1 MSADRTRTDAGSA
14 GEPLF
19 RSGTIP
25 LVVSG
30 ATPAAVRTRAERL
43 LALHAEDRP
52 AAADLGLS
60 LAAAHAAAR
69 TDTAGEHAG
78 RAPTS
83 ARHRTVLWADDEG
96 QLVEELTA
104 LAEGGR
110 SATRISGVAGTL
122 DRTVFVFPG
131 QGAQWL
137 GMAAGLLDDSDVF
150 RASVDASTRALAPYL
165 DWSLE
170 DVLRGTPDAAS
181 LDRDDVVQPAL
192 FAVMVGLA
200 ELWQSFGVRPA
211 AVLGHS
217 VGEIAAAVVAG
228 GLSLEDGAR
237 VVSLWSKA
245 QARLA
250 GLGGMI
256 SVTATRAYLDTK
268 VARWGDRL
276 AVAAVN
282 GPQSVVLSGDRD
294 VVDAVLEEL
303 TAEGVRARRVPVNL
317 AAHSSHIEAIREEM
331 LTGLAPVRPRTGN
344 VPFHSTA
351 TGDYFDTAGLDAA
364 YWYGNLRGT
373 VLFEQSTR
381 ALAADHHAFIEV
393 SPHPVLTMAL
403 QQTLDDLESDAVVVE
418 SLRRREPGTRRFL
431 TSVARLHAG
440 GAAVDWRPAFGPDAT
455 PVELPASVLPFADP
469 VADADAPHGAATSS
483 EESAQE
489 AVARLL
495 DVVRVEI
502 AAVLGLDA
510 DAELDDTGAFKD
522 LGFDSVRAVELR
534 NRLVDATGMRLP
546 VTVVFAHPTPE
557 RLAQHLAAQLSGT
570 ADATKPTAPAARR
583 SADADEPVAIVSMA
597 CRFPGDVSSPE
608 DLWQLVVDERDV
620 ISGFPV
626 NRGWPLDSLFDGDPD
641 RAGRSYTRQGGFL
654 HDADRFDAEFFG
666 ISPREALGMDP
677 QQRLVLETVW
687 EALERAGVDPAA
699 LHDTDTGVY
708 LGALA
713 QDYGPRLHEADDKA
727 GGYLLTGNFTSVL
740 SGRVAYTLG
749 LRGPAVTVD
758 TACSSSLVA
767 LHLAAQA
774 LRAGDCELAV
784 AGGVTVMSSPGM
796 FVEFSRQRGLSPD
809 GRCKAFAEDADGTGW
824 AEGVGV
830 LLLERLSD
838 ARRNG
843 HEVLA
848 VVRGSAI
855 NQDGASNGLAAPS
868 GPAQERVIHAALAA
882 AGLAP
887 ADVDAVEAHGTGTRL
902 GDPIEAGAL
911 LATYGQG
918 RADEQPLYL
927 GSLKSNIGH
936 TQAAAGVG
944 GIVKMVQAMRHGTLP
959 RSLHLDRP
967 TSHVDW
973 SAGAVRPLSQA
984 LPWPETGRPRR
995 AGVSSFGISGTNAH
1009 VIIEQAPVAAAAT
1022 GAVAGGG
1029 MDATGGLVVTDSAD
1043 AVSGSGGTDD
1053 AVGVGG
1059 SGATDNAVGA
1069 SGSGSTDATNGR
1081 DATDATDSR
1090 NTAGSPALP
1099 HTIPQPWLL
1108 SGRTEDALR
1117 AQAARL
1123 HAFVTEHTD
1132 QADQAEG
1139 PARPALAD
1147 IGLTLATARTRFA
1160 HAAAVVAQDREGFLG
1175 ALAALAEGAP
1185 SADVVRGPVGAAGG
1199 GRTAFL
1205 FTGQGSQRHGMGRE
1219 LYASQPVFAAAFD
1232 AVCAEL
1238 DRHLQVPLKDVVFA
1252 ADDARLHRTEFTQPA
1267 LFALE
1272 VALFRLLEHF
1282 GVTPDR
1288 LLGHSVGEIAAAHVA
1303 GVLDLADACTL
1314 VATRGRL
1321 MQSARAGG
1329 AMTAI
1334 EATEDEVR
1342 EALAPYAGRLDVA
1355 AVNSPGSVVV
1365 TGDTDAAAE
1374 LAAAFREE
1382 GRRTTDLKVSHAFHS
1397 PHMDGVLDA
1406 FREVAAGLTYA
1417 PPRIPVVS
1425 NVTGRVATA
1434 DDLAD
1439 PEYWVRHLRHT
1450 VRFAD
1455 GVRVLDDE
1463 KVTTYVELGPAPVL
1477 AAMARAC
1484 LGEEG
1489 PRPVSVLHPDRPA
1502 AHTFATAL
1510 AHLALHGA
1518 PVDFDALFPGARRT
1532 VLPTYA
1538 FQRSRYWLDTPAP
1551 TGDATGLG
1559 LEAAGHPL
1567 LGGMTSLA
1575 AGDGLLLSGRLS
1587 AHTHPWLAQHLI
1599 AGSTLVPGAAL
1610 VELAVAAGDR
1620 AGLGCLR
1627 ELVLEE
1633 PLRLPADG
1641 IRVQLTVGPA
1651 DESGECSVAVHS
1663 RRDQAAEGAAWGEG
1677 EWTLHASGV
1686 LAAAGA
1692 PAPASDTRESWPP
1705 PGARPLDHEGLY
1717 ARLAD
1722 LGYAYGPAF
1731 QGLRAAWRSGPE
1743 LYAEVAL
1750 PEEQHAEA
1758 AEYGLHPALLDAA
1771 LHALLLGEPD
1781 APGALRLPFSYDG
1794 VTLHATGAT
1803 RLRVRLTPGEGDGV
1817 VLEATDPAGQ
1827 PVLTVDSL
1835 TMRPV
1840 SLDRIAAGAGTV
1852 REGLHLV
1859 EWHPLPAVDDASR
1872 SGRRAV
1878 LGDGVPGLTGTAYQ
1892 DLDALDAA
1900 LASGEPAPDVLVL
1913 PYRTPEDRREEPA
1926 ETAAAVR
1933 RTLAAVQRC
1942 LADERLQ
1949 STTFLFLT
1957 REAVATTSGEDVH
1970 DLPGAA
1976 VHGLLRTAL
1985 SEHPGRFALLDVDA
1999 DAGTDGSGSSGEG
2012 HGSTGLD
2019 AAAALAAADG
2029 LQLALRGG
2037 TLYAPRLT
2045 RAAVPEDAA
2054 VTLDP
2059 DGTVL
2064 VTGGTGG
2071 LGRLVARH
2079 LAVRHGVRHLLLCSR
2094 SGHAPELVAELAGS
2108 GVTATVVACDV
2119 TDRERLA
2126 EVLAAVPTEHPLT
2139 AVVHTAGVLA
2149 DATLDNLRP
2158 DDVDRVLAA
2167 KADGARHLH
2176 ELTAE
2181 LPLAAF
2187 VVFSSIAGLLGNP
2200 GQGAY
2205 AAANAHLDALAQHRR
2220 AHGLPATSLAW
2231 GMWDAAAGG
2240 MAAELSDA
2248 DVARWGRN
2256 GILPLS
2262 AERGMELFDAA
2273 LASGAPLLVPVELD
2287 VAALRAPDA
2296 SPPAL
2301 LRTLAPRTRS
2311 RRRAADSA
2319 GTGADSWAA
2328 RTAALPDAER
2338 RRAVL
2343 DLVAS
2348 TVAAVLALPSAAG
2361 VAPDAAFRDLGLDS
2375 LSGLELRGRLG
2386 TATGLKLSATVVFD
2400 HPTPSALAEH
2410 VVSRLDRAPA
2420 ARPDTARTAPA
2431 AVHDDDPIVIVGMA
2445 CRYPGDVRTPDDLWR
2460 LVTEGTDAI
2469 GPFPENRDWDVE
2481 NLYDP
2486 DPGKPGKSYTRHGG
2500 FLYDADRFDPEFF
2513 GISPREA
2520 AGMDPQ
2526 QRLLLETSWEAV
2538 ESAGIAPTSLH
2549 GSRTGVFCGVMYS
2562 DYTSRLRATPESV
2575 EAYGFTGNSPSVVS
2589 GRVSYT
2595 LGLKG
2600 PAITVDTACSSSL
2613 VATHLA
2619 AQALRNGEC
2628 DYALA
2633 GGVTVMS
2640 APTTFIEFSRQRGLA
2655 PDGRC
2660 KAFSGTADGTAWSEG
2675 AGVLLLE
2682 RLSDARRS
2690 GHEVLAVVRGS
2701 AINQDGASNGLTAP
2715 NGPSQERVIHDALAQ
2730 AGLSPADVDAVE
2742 AHGTGTRL
2750 GDPIEAQALLATYGQ
2765 DRDPGRPLYLGTLKS
2780 NIGHAQAAAGV
2791 GGIVKMVQAMRHGVL
2806 PRTLHVDEPTPH
2818 VDWGSGAVSL
2828 LTDARPWD
2836 AGEAPRRAGVS
2847 SFGVSGTNAHVVL
2860 EEAPAVDAS
2869 PAGPPGQPGA
2879 GQAESGMSAG
2889 PGLVPWLVS
2898 ARGAGA
2904 LRAQAAQLRPLAA
2917 GAGGSSVAAT
2927 GAGGAGGAGQAAG
2940 GAGAFL
2946 REMSAEVA
2954 SSDAS
2959 AQAIQS
2965 VAAVAAAASA
2975 EAAGATGATEA
2986 VGTAAALDAV
2996 GLSDLGQADLDIGH
3010 SLAASRAALTDRAV
3024 ILAADRAELL
3034 AGLDALR
3041 DGESA
3046 PNVVTGG
3053 VAGPVRTAFLFT
3065 GQGSQRP
3072 GMGRELHAR
3081 FPVFAAAFDEIC
3093 DRMEAV
3099 AGIDLRALVLADE
3112 GSDEA
3117 ALLDETQ
3124 YTQPA
3129 LFAVEVA
3136 LFRLVEHF
3144 GITPDHLLGH
3154 SVGEIAAAHV
3164 AGVLDL
3170 TDACTLV
3177 ATRGRLMQSA
3187 PAGGAMTAIEATEDE
3202 VREALAPYAGR
3213 LDVAAVN
3220 GPTSVVVT
3228 GDVEAALELTRAWR
3242 DKGRRTSR
3250 LRVSHAFHSPHMD
3263 GVLAEFRAVAARLTF
3278 AAPRVPVVSNVTGRV
3293 ATADELADPDYWVRQ
3308 LRGTVRFFD
3317 GVRHLT
3323 ADGVTAFLEIG
3334 PDAVLTA
3341 MVRSSEG
3348 EDVSVAPLL
3357 RRGHDEVRTVT
3368 TALARSHVG
3377 GTPVDW
3383 SDFFPG
3389 GRTVP
3394 LPTYPYQ
3401 RERYWLS
3408 APTAPAAPAASA
3420 GQGHPLLDDG
3430 VELADGQALLFTG
3443 HLDPY
3448 AEPWLA
3454 DHVIAGSV
3462 RLPGAAMAEFAL
3474 YAARRTGAAQVADL
3488 TLEQPLSLAE
3498 PAAVQVI
3505 VGAPAD
3511 DGSRSL
3517 ALYSRPASAPATPWT
3532 RHATGALD
3540 PDGAA
3545 GVAGS
3550 GAAGGSTAAARGPA
3564 DLTAWPPRQAAPVPI
3579 DDLYARLADRGY
3591 AYGPAF
3597 QGLRRLWRSGAEL
3610 YAEIGAPSGALGTG
3624 FMPHPASLDAALHSL
3639 LGAARDDDRLLVPF
3653 ACSGLRLHSEG
3664 TAAADSTSGTE
3675 DSPLRVLMRHGGGDT
3690 YSLLIADAS
3699 GAPLLS
3705 IDTLTLREL
3714 PPGTGQPDDKAALF
3728 ALGWTEQ
3735 KLPAPA
3741 PAGAW
3746 ALLGEG
3752 TDALRDTVRAG
3763 GVTVRAHAALDDL
3776 LRTHDDGARTP
3787 DVVVLALGGAAAHGD
3802 LTGSGA
3808 PGRPGGANGPAAHR
3822 GSDAPGGST
3831 EPGGPTGA
3839 ATAEVLEL
3847 IQRWLTEDRFTASRL
3862 VLLTRGAVAAADG
3875 EHPDPARA
3883 AVWGLVRSAQAEHPG
3898 RFTLVDTDDHPDSV
3912 RALVRAVAS
3921 DEPQLA
3927 VRAGT
3932 SLAPRLREH
3941 RPGAGAAV
3949 PFGAHSNVLITGG
3962 LGALGRVVARHL
3974 TELHGVRR
3982 LVLTG
3987 RRGLDTPGAE
3997 EFVAKLEAAG
4007 TQVTVAACDTADRG
4021 AVAALL
4027 DGLEQPPTAVVHSAG
4042 VLDDVPVEGL
4052 TPQRLDAVLR
4062 PKADAARHLHELT
4075 RHLDLSAFVLF
4086 SSLSGMLG
4094 TAGQA
4099 NYAAAN
4105 TFLDAL
4111 ARQRHA
4117 EGLPAVSLAWGLWAG
4132 EGDMAAGLGN
4142 TDLLRLSRSGVAPLS
4157 ADEGLAL
4164 FDAAVADGAPV
4175 LAPARLDLSGLDSGA
4190 VPPVLRA
4197 LAPAAAPA
4205 RAAAARPTEAPA
4217 AVLRGR
4223 LAAAPHK
4230 EQRHII
4236 LQAVRTEVAAVLG
4249 HAAPERVAAASRFQD
4264 LGFDSLTAL
4273 ELRNRLSTAT
4283 GVRLPPT
4290 LVFDHP
4296 SPGALADRLAVD
4308 LAVPAGGPLE
4318 VSADG
4323 GGPSGSEGADGTEG
4337 AHGEDGPGHD
4347 SAVDAMSTDELVR
4360 LALGADPGDAAG
4372 TGGAP
4377 LA

>member
-19 RSGTIP
+19 RSLTIP

-52 AAADLGLS
+52 AVRDLGLS
-60 LAAAHAAAR
+60 LASAPADAS
-69 TDTAGEHAG
+69 DEAG
-78 RAPTS
+78 RAPTAS
-83 ARHRTVLWADDEG
+83 RHRAVLWADDEG

-110 SATRISGVAGTL
+110 SATRIGGVAGAL
-122 DRTVFVFPG
+122 DRVVFVFPG
-131 QGAQWL
+131 QGSQWL

-150 RASVDASTRALAPYL
+150 RASVDASARALAPYL

-170 DVLRGTPDAAS
+170 DVLRGAPDAAS

-200 ELWQSFGVRPA
+200 ELWRSFGVRPA
-211 AVLGHS
+211 AVVGHS

-228 GLSLEDGAR
+228 GLSLDDGAR

-256 SVTATRAYLDTK
+256 SVSATRAFLDPK
-268 VARWGDRL
+268 VARWGERL
-276 AVAAVN
+276 AVASVN

-294 VVDAVLEEL
+294 VIDLMLKEFA
-303 TAEGVRARRVPVNL
+303 AEGVRAKRIPVDL

-373 VLFEQSTR
+373 VLFEKSTR

-403 QQTLDDLESDAVVVE
+403 QQTLDDLRSDALVVE

-440 GAAVDWRPAFGPDAT
+440 GAAVDWRPAFGPDAAF
-455 PVELPASVLPFADP
+455 VELPAAVLPSPEP
-469 VADADAPHGAATSS
+469 VADADTPHPADTTDG
-483 EESAQE
+483 ESAQE
-489 AVARLL
+489 AAARLL
-495 DVVRVEI
+495 DVVRAEI
-502 AAVLGLDA
+502 ATILDLDA

-534 NRLVDATGMRLP
+534 NRLVDATGARLP
-546 VTVVFAHPTPE
+546 VTIVFDHPTPE
-557 RLAQHLAAQLSGT
+557 RLAQHLAAQLTGT
-570 ADATKPTAPAARR
+570 SASPASEAPAARR
-583 SADADEPVAIVSMA
+583 SVDADEPVAIVSMA
-597 CRFPGDVSSPE
+597 CRFPGDVASPE

-626 NRGWPLDSLFDGDPD
+626 NRGWPLDTLFDGDPD

-654 HDADRFDAEFFG
+654 HDADQFDAEFFG

-699 LHDTDTGVY
+699 LRDTDTGVY

-774 LRAGDCELAV
+774 LRSGDCQLAV

-918 RADEQPLYL
+918 RPDEQPLHL

-973 SAGAVRPLSQA
+973 SAGAVRPLTEAQS
-984 LPWPETGRPRR
+984 WPETGRPRR

-1009 VIIEQAPVAAAAT
+1009 VILEQAPVEAAVPGEAAERD
-1022 GAVAGGG
+1022 V
-1029 MDATGGLVVTDSAD
+1029 D
-1043 AVSGSGGTDD
+1043 
-1053 AVGVGG
+1053 
-1059 SGATDNAVGA
+1059 GA
-1069 SGSGSTDATNGR
+1069 SGMGVTDGASGAATVNGADVAADAQDAHRTD
-1081 DATDATDSR
+1081 
-1090 NTAGSPALP
+1090 TADTPALP
-1099 HTIPQPWLL
+1099 HRNPQPWLL

-1123 HAFVTEHTD
+1123 RDFVAEHPD
-1132 QADQAEG
+1132 QADQATF
-1139 PARPALAD
+1139 AD

-1160 HAAAVVAQDREGFLG
+1160 HTAAVVAQDREGFLG
-1175 ALAALAEGAP
+1175 GLAALADGTP
-1185 SADVVRGPVGAAGG
+1185 SADVVHGPTGAATG

-1219 LYASQPVFAAAFD
+1219 LYESQPVFAAAFD
-1232 AVCAEL
+1232 AVCAQL
-1238 DRHLQVPLKDVVFA
+1238 DQHLQVPLKDVVFA
-1252 ADDARLHRTEFTQPA
+1252 ADDTRLHRTEFTQPA

-1282 GVTPDR
+1282 GVTPDH

-1303 GVLDLADACTL
+1303 GVLDLTDACTL
-1314 VATRGRL
+1314 VTTRGRL
-1321 MQSARAGG
+1321 MQSAPAGG
-1329 AMTAI
+1329 AMTAL
-1334 EATEDEVR
+1334 EATEEEVR
-1342 EALAPYAGRLDVA
+1342 EALTPYAGRLDIA

-1374 LAAAFREE
+1374 LAASFREK
-1382 GRRTTDLKVSHAFHS
+1382 GRRTSDLKVSHAFHS

-1425 NVTGRVATA
+1425 NVTGRTATA
-1434 DDLAD
+1434 AELAD

-1455 GVRVLDDE
+1455 GVRALADE

-1489 PRPVSVLHPDRPA
+1489 PRPVAVLHPDRPA

-1518 PVDFDALFPGARRT
+1518 PVDSAALFPGARTT

-1538 FQRSRYWLDTPAP
+1538 FQRRRYWLDTPAP

-1575 AGDGLLLSGRLS
+1575 GGDGLLLSGRLS

-1620 AGLGCLR
+1620 AGLGSLR

-1633 PLRLPADG
+1633 PLRLPDEG
-1641 IRVQLTVGPA
+1641 IRLQLTVGPA
-1651 DESGECSVAVHS
+1651 DDSGECSVAVHS
-1663 RRDQAAEGAAWGEG
+1663 RRDPAAGGSAWGEG

-1692 PAPASDTRESWPP
+1692 PAPASDAEGSWPP

-1717 ARLAD
+1717 PRLAD

-1731 QGLRAAWRSGPE
+1731 QGLRAAWRSGPD
-1743 LYAEVAL
+1743 LYAEVSL
-1750 PEEQHAEA
+1750 PEELRAEA

-1794 VTLHATGAT
+1794 VTLHAAGAT
-1803 RLRVRLTPGEGDGV
+1803 HLRVRLTPGEGDGI

-1840 SLDRIAAGAGTV
+1840 PLDRIAAGGGTV
-1852 REGLHLV
+1852 REGLHHL
-1859 EWHPLPAVDDASR
+1859 EWHPVTALNDAPRNGSW
-1872 SGRRAV
+1872 AV
-1878 LGDGVPGLTGTAYQ
+1878 LGGGTPGLTGTPYQ

-1913 PYRTPEDRREEPA
+1913 PYRTPEDRRDEL
-1926 ETAAAVR
+1926 AATGDAVR
-1933 RTLAAVQRC
+1933 RTLATVQRC

-1957 REAVATTSGEDVH
+1957 REAVATASGEDVR

-1976 VHGLLRTAL
+1976 VHGLLRTAS
-1985 SEHPGRFALLDVDA
+1985 SEHPGRFALLD
-1999 DAGTDGSGSSGEG
+1999 TDGSGDSD
-2012 HGSTGLD
+2012 STGGSAGID
-2019 AAAALAAADG
+2019 AAASLAAADG

-2037 TLYAPRLT
+2037 TLYAPRLART
-2045 RAAVPEDAA
+2045 SVPEDAA
-2054 VTLDP
+2054 VALDP

-2094 SGHAPELVAELAGS
+2094 SGHAPGLVAELAGS

-2126 EVLAAVPTEHPLT
+2126 EVLEAVPKEHPLT

-2181 LPLAAF
+2181 LPLSAF

-2205 AAANAHLDALAQHRR
+2205 AAANAQLDALAQHRR

-2240 MAAELSDA
+2240 MAAKLSDA

-2273 LASGAPLLVPVELD
+2273 LATGEPLLVPVEVD
-2287 VAALRAPDA
+2287 VAALRDPETTA
-2296 SPPAL
+2296 PAL
-2301 LRTLAPRTRS
+2301 LRTLVPRTRS
-2311 RRRAADSA
+2311 RRRASDGGA

-2328 RTAALPDAER
+2328 RTAALPEAER
-2338 RRAVL
+2338 RRAVQ

-2348 TVAAVLALPSAAG
+2348 MVAAVLALPSAAG
-2361 VAPDAAFRDLGLDS
+2361 IAPDASFRDLGLDS
-2375 LSGLELRGRLG
+2375 LSGLELRGRLAA
-2386 TATGLKLSATVVFD
+2386 ATGLKLSATVVFD
-2400 HPTPSALAEH
+2400 HPTPSALTDH

-2420 ARPDTARTAPA
+2420 ARPGTPSAAPTAVR
-2431 AVHDDDPIVIVGMA
+2431 DDDPIVIVGMA

-2460 LVTEGTDAI
+2460 LVSDGTDAI
-2469 GPFPENRDWDVE
+2469 GPFPENRGWDVE

-2486 DPGKPGKSYTRHGG
+2486 DPERPGKSYTRHGG

-2538 ESAGIAPTSLH
+2538 ESAGIAPTALH

-2628 DYALA
+2628 EYALA

-2640 APTTFIEFSRQRGLA
+2640 APATFIEFSRQRGLA

-2660 KAFSGTADGTAWSEG
+2660 KAFSGAADGTAWSEG

-2682 RLSDARRS
+2682 RLSDARRN

-2715 NGPSQERVIHDALAQ
+2715 NGPSQERVILDALAQ

-2765 DRDPGRPLYLGTLKS
+2765 DRDAERPLYLGTLKS

-2791 GGIVKMVQAMRHGVL
+2791 GGIVKMVQAMRHSTL
-2806 PRTLHVDEPTPH
+2806 PRTLHVGEPTPH

-2828 LTDARPWD
+2828 LTDARRWD
-2836 AGEAPRRAGVS
+2836 AGTVPRRAGVS

-2860 EEAPAVDAS
+2860 EEAPAVAPS
-2869 PAGPPGQPGA
+2869 PKQAGQPGEP
-2879 GQAESGMSAG
+2879 GAERSERSEAGMSAG

-2917 GAGGSSVAAT
+2917 GAGKASA
-2927 GAGGAGGAGQAAG
+2927 GAVGAAG
-2940 GAGAFL
+2940 SAAAVL
-2946 REMSAEVA
+2946 RDVSAEVA
-2954 SSDAS
+2954 LSDAS

-2965 VAAVAAAASA
+2965 VASVASAAST
-2975 EAAGATGATEA
+2975 EAAGA
-2986 VGTAAALDAV
+2986 AAARDALDAEA
-2996 GLSDLGQADLDIGH
+2996 LGQPDLDIGH
-3010 SLAASRAALTDRAV
+3010 SLAASRATLTDRAV

-3041 DGESA
+3041 DGETA
-3046 PNVVTGG
+3046 ANVVTGG

-3081 FPVFAAAFDEIC
+3081 FPVFAAALDEIC
-3093 DRMEAV
+3093 DRMESV
-3099 AGIDLRALVLADE
+3099 AGIDLRELMFADE
-3112 GSDEA
+3112 GSPEA

-3136 LFRLVEHF
+3136 LFRLMEHF

-3177 ATRGRLMQSA
+3177 TTRGRLMQSA
-3187 PAGGAMTAIEATEDE
+3187 QAGGAMTALEATEEE
-3202 VREALAPYAGR
+3202 VRETLAPYAGR

-3220 GPTSVVVT
+3220 GPTSVVITGDAEAVLEVT
-3228 GDVEAALELTRAWR
+3228 GVWR

-3263 GVLAEFRAVAARLTF
+3263 GVLADFRAVAAELTY
-3278 AAPRVPVVSNVTGRV
+3278 AAPRVPIVSNVTGRV

-3323 ADGVTAFLEIG
+3323 ADGVTGFLEVG

-3341 MVRSSEG
+3341 MVRGSEG

-3368 TALARSHVG
+3368 AALARSYTG
-3377 GTPVDW
+3377 GAAVDW

-3389 GRTVP
+3389 SRAVP

-3408 APTAPAAPAASA
+3408 APTAPASVAAAA
-3420 GQGHPLLDDG
+3420 GHGHPLLDDG

-3488 TLEQPLSLAE
+3488 TLEQPLTLAE

-3511 DGSRSL
+3511 DGTRSL
-3517 ALYSRPASAPATPWT
+3517 ALYSRPAGAPATPWT
-3532 RHATGALD
+3532 RHASGALSS
-3540 PDGAA
+3540 DGVE
-3545 GVAGS
+3545 G
-3550 GAAGGSTAAARGPA
+3550 AGGSGGIDGASGSTTAARGPA
-3564 DLTAWPPRQAAPVPI
+3564 DLTAWPPQQAAPVPI
-3579 DDLYARLADRGY
+3579 DDLYTRLAERGY
-3591 AYGPAF
+3591 TYGPTF
-3597 QGLRRLWRSGAEL
+3597 QGLRRLWRAGAEL
-3610 YAEIGAPSGALGTG
+3610 YAEVAAPTDASGAG
-3624 FMPHPASLDAALHSL
+3624 FAPHPASLDAALHSL
-3639 LGAARDDDRLLVPF
+3639 LGAAQDDDRLLVPF
-3653 ACSGLRLHSEG
+3653 ACGGLRLHTDG
-3664 TAAADSTSGTE
+3664 TGAAGSTDGTE
-3675 DSPLRVLMRHGGGDT
+3675 DSPLRVLLRHGGGDT
-3690 YSLLIADAS
+3690 YSLLIADAT

-3705 IDTLTLREL
+3705 ADALTLREL
-3714 PPGTGQPDDKAALF
+3714 PPGTGQPDRGAALF
-3728 ALGWTEQ
+3728 ALDWTEQ

-3741 PAGAW
+3741 PTGTW
-3746 ALLGEG
+3746 AVLGQG

-3776 LRTHDDGARTP
+3776 LRTHDDGAQAP
-3787 DVVVLALGGAAAHGD
+3787 HLVVLRLGEAAAHGD

-3808 PGRPGGANGPAAHR
+3808 PGRPGGANGSAAPR
-3822 GSDAPGGST
+3822 GSHAPGGST

-3839 ATAEVLEL
+3839 ATTEVLQL
-3847 IQRWLTEDRFTASRL
+3847 VQRWLTEDRFTASRL

-3883 AVWGLVRSAQAEHPG
+3883 AVWGLIRSAQAEHPG
-3898 RFTLVDTDDHPDSV
+3898 RFALVDTDDHPDSV
-3912 RALVRAVAS
+3912 RALVRAIAF

-3941 RPGAGAAV
+3941 QPGDTAGM

-3997 EFVAKLEAAG
+3997 EFVAKLEATG
-4007 TQVTVAACDTADRG
+4007 TQVTVAACDTADRA

-4042 VLDDVPVEGL
+4042 VLDDVLVEGL
-4052 TPQRLDAVLR
+4052 TPERLNAVLR
-4062 PKADAARHLHELT
+4062 PKADAALHLHELT

-4086 SSLSGMLG
+4086 SSLAGMLG
-4094 TAGQA
+4094 TAGQG

-4111 ARQRHA
+4111 ARRRHA

-4132 EGDMAAGLGN
+4132 EGDMAAGLGS

-4157 ADEGLAL
+4157 ADEGLTL

-4175 LAPARLDLSGLDSGA
+4175 LAPARLDLRGLDSA
-4190 VPPVLRA
+4190 TVPPVLRT

-4205 RAAAARPTEAPA
+4205 RAATARPTETPA

-4223 LAAAPHK
+4223 LATAPPK
-4230 EQRHII
+4230 EQRHIV
-4236 LQAVRTEVAAVLG
+4236 LQAVRAEVAAVLG

-4296 SPGALADRLAVD
+4296 SPGALADRLAVE
-4308 LAVPAGGPLE
+4308 LAVGTDGPQDVPADEG
-4318 VSADG
+4318 A
-4323 GGPSGSEGADGTEG
+4323 PSGLDEPDGDYEVYGADGP
-4337 AHGEDGPGHD
+4337 DDD

-4360 LALGADPGDAAG
+4360 LALGAVSDDPAEPSDDDAAG
-4372 TGGAP
+4372 ADGAP